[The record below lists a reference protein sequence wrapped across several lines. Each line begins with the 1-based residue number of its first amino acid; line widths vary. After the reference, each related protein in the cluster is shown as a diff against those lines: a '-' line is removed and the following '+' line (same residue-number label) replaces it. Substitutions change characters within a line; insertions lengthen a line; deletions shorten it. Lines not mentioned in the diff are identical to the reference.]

1 MISST
6 SNTQIKEIEKLQ
18 KKAKIRKETKTF
30 IVEGK
35 KMVEEA
41 GERIVKVYI
50 SESYYEEGGLTTE
63 LTATHDFE
71 VVTDKVF
78 KEVSDTMTPQGI
90 LAIVNMPEYTLEEFL
105 LNKNPIFI
113 LLEDLRDPGNLGTIM
128 RTAEGAGVSGIIL
141 SKDCVD
147 LFNPKVVRATMGSI
161 FRIPFVYVEDFGET
175 VSYLQQKG
183 ILLYAT
189 HLRGVN
195 DYDRENYA
203 DACGIII
210 GNEANGITQS
220 TANRAD
226 CLVKIPM
233 EGKVESLNAAIA
245 SGLMM
250 YEVYRQ
256 RRVK

>member
-6 SNTQIKEIEKLQ
+6 SNAQIKEIEKLQ
-18 KKAKIRKETKTF
+18 RKPKIRKETKTF
-30 IVEGK
+30 VVEGK

-41 GERIVKVYI
+41 RERIVKVYI
-50 SESYYEEGGLTTE
+50 SERYYEEGGLTTE
-63 LTATHDFE
+63 LATMHEYE

-78 KEVSDTMTPQGI
+78 KEISDTMTPQGI
-90 LAIVNMPEYTLEEFL
+90 LAIVKMPEYTLEELL
-105 LNKNPIFI
+105 LNTKPNFI

-128 RTAEGAGVSGIIL
+128 RTAEGAGVTGVIL

-161 FRIPFVYVEDFGET
+161 FRIPFVYVDDFEET
-175 VSYLQQKG
+175 LSFLQKRG
-183 ILLYAT
+183 VILYAT
-189 HLRGVN
+189 HLKGVN

-210 GNEANGITQS
+210 GNEANGITQE